1 MSIDF
6 ENYIS
11 QLQKH
16 LSTGD
21 AREHTYR
28 PAQVNFFDQFGVQT
42 ENDPARSA
50 HGAPDYVFRNVKN
63 TEIVLAYGEA
73 KDIDGDLDKVE
84 KTEQLDRYAGYNN
97 LKP

>member
-1 MSIDF
+1 M
-6 ENYIS
+6 

-42 ENDPARSA
+42 ENDLRVRRMVQ
-50 HGAPDYVFRNVKN
+50 DYVFRNVKN

-84 KTEQLDRYAGYNN
+84 KTEQLIVM
-97 LKP
+97 LVIIILF